1 MTKPIKYL
9 MGMAL
14 LLAAVS
20 ASAQATRP
28 ILVNVPF
35 PFVTAGKNWPAGD
48 YRVEVR
54 RNFGILT
61 LSSPGITSATMLTIP
76 HQQSG
81 GKDAYL
87 QFQCSGDAWVLQE
100 VVLDGIARILPASAS
115 EKEQAQLVPSCQ
127 SDRRPAEPRSVEP
140 RSVEP

>member
-1 MTKPIKYL
+1 MTKQIKYL

-20 ASAQATRP
+20 ASPQATRP

-87 QFQCSGDAWVLQE
+87 QFHCSGDAWVLQE
-100 VVLDGIARILPASAS
+100 VVLDGIARILPASGS

-127 SDRRPAEPRSVEP
+127 RRSPPGGTTIR
-140 RSVEP
+140 

>member
-48 YRVEVR
+48 YKVEVR
-54 RNFGILT
+54 RDFGILT
-61 LSSPGITSATMLTIP
+61 LSSPGVTSATMLTIP
-76 HQQSG
+76 DQRSG
-81 GKDAYL
+81 GKHAYL
-87 QFQCSGDAWVLQE
+87 QFQCSGDEWVLQE
-100 VVLDGIARILPASAS
+100 VVLDGTAQILPASAS
-115 EKEQAQLVPSCQ
+115 QKEQAQPLPSCQ
-127 SDRRPAEPRSVEP
+127 KTIAAGDAPIR
-140 RSVEP
+140 